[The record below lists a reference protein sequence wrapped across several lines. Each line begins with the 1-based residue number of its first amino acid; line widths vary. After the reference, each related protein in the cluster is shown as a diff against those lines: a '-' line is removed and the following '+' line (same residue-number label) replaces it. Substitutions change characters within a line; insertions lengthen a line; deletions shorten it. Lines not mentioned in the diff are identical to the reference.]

1 MKVNPLT
8 ELSLEQLREQLPPL
22 LFEIVGLNGQVNKA
36 EEVALAAVWKRLGL
50 EKRQL
55 TGELDSL
62 SARGVVFVGNRVAGR
77 PGEKLPPP
85 PLGGSPT
92 VAFELDHA
100 AIGALLE
107 DTAHVHRALSEA
119 MAVDEVGSQNAE
131 VEALGAGH
139 EALEVEEEA
148 PVNGLPPQL
157 NAFLTELLQQ
167 AQWEKPA
174 AGELARRHD
183 IMLSGAVEKINEW
196 AFEAL
201 GEQLIWD
208 DGDVLS
214 VEQGLME

>member
-1 MKVNPLT
+1 M
-8 ELSLEQLREQLPPL
+8 
-22 LFEIVGLNGQVNKA
+22 
-36 EEVALAAVWKRLGL
+36 
-50 EKRQL
+50 
-55 TGELDSL
+55 
-62 SARGVVFVGNRVAGR
+62 
-77 PGEKLPPP
+77 
-85 PLGGSPT
+85 
-92 VAFELDHA
+92 
-100 AIGALLE
+100 
-107 DTAHVHRALSEA
+107 
-119 MAVDEVGSQNAE
+119 
-131 VEALGAGH
+131 
-139 EALEVEEEA
+139 
-148 PVNGLPPQL
+148 PPQL